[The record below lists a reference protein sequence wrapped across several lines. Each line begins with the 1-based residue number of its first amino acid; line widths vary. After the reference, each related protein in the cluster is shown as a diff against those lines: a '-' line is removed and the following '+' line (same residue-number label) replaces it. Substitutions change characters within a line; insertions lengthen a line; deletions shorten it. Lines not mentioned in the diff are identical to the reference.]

1 MNAYKKLS
9 VSKARWF
16 AIHADA
22 RAGLFQALLG
32 RTRGQ
37 SRQHVATGILT
48 ALNPAGSHF
57 VEWKAQMMRLQA
69 SGLELT
75 DAATR
80 KVVFM
85 HRQVL
90 RTAQKLS
97 DGD

>member
-1 MNAYKKLS
+1 MNAYKKLPD
-9 VSKARWF
+9 SKARWF

-32 RTRGQ
+32 RTQGQ

-48 ALNPAGSHF
+48 ALDPAGSHF

-69 SGLELT
+69 SGIELT
-75 DAATR
+75 EAATR
-80 KVVFM
+80 QVAFM
-85 HRQVL
+85 HRQVR
-90 RTAQKLS
+90 RTARKLS

>member
-1 MNAYKKLS
+1 VSAYKKLS

-32 RTRGQ
+32 RAQGQ
-37 SRQHVATGILT
+37 SRQHVATGILA
-48 ALNPAGSHF
+48 ALDPDGSHF
-57 VEWKAQMMRLQA
+57 IEWKAQMMRLQA

-75 DAATR
+75 EAATR
-80 KVVFM
+80 QVAFM
-85 HRQVL
+85 NRQVR
-90 RTAQKLS
+90 RTARKLG